1 MAAAGNAATARS
13 ALSAMTPRGMMGGAY
28 PLRRFT
34 NRGKRRIV

>member
-1 MAAAGNAATARS
+1 MTMTTAYFPSPTER
-13 ALSAMTPRGMMGGAY
+13 MMGGAY